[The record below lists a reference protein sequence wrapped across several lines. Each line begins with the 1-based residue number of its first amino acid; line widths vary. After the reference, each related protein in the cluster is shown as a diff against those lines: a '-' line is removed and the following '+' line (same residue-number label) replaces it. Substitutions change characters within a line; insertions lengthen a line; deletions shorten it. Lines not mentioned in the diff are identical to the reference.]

1 MHKKI
6 YLTFILISSA
16 FSISCSNQLPSY
28 NNNFWQ
34 DVRYNFSLKKQDNKE
49 ISKQLQLYIINK
61 RSFEKSLQNATP
73 YMFFIK
79 EEIKKEKLP
88 MELILLPM
96 VESDY
101 KPFAHSWA
109 GASGIWQM
117 MPGTASG
124 LNLKIDW
131 WIDERRSIT
140 KSTKAALHYLK
151 YLNNFFDNN
160 WLLAIASYDS
170 GAGTVKKA
178 ITKANH
184 NDFWQLPLPRETQN
198 YLPKLFAL
206 KEIIQNPEKYGIT
219 LPQIPNKPYFIS
231 THTSKQIPIQKIA
244 QLIHI
249 STKQMYN
256 LNPQYRR
263 WSTAPNSNNNLL
275 IPIEK
280 ANIFHKNIAK
290 LKNHKNKK
298 LKKYKIRSGDSINLI
313 AKKNKIK
320 VSHLLEINK
329 LNSTLIKRGNYL
341 LLPSKHIKINGLNK
355 EKTIKIR
362 GDNLPGPKRLTYI
375 TKQHDTAQRI
385 AKKFNIKTREL
396 IYWNQLKTKI
406 KPGAKLVIWKNPNK
420 IPKTYI
426 VKSRDSLFK
435 ISKKYKI
442 SVQSIKRKNHLK
454 TNTIRLNQELKLR

>member
-6 YLTFILISSA
+6 YLTLILISSA
-16 FSISCSNQLPSY
+16 FSISCSNQLPRY
-28 NNNFWQ
+28 NNDFWQ
-34 DVRYNFSLKKQDNKE
+34 EIRYNFTIKKQENNA
-49 ISKQLQLYIINK
+49 ISKQLKQYIANK
-61 RSFEKSLQNATP
+61 KSFEKSLKDASP

-96 VESDY
+96 VESEY

-124 LNLKIDW
+124 LNLKINW

-151 YLNNFFDNN
+151 YLNDFFNNN
-160 WLLAIASYDS
+160 WLLAIAGYDS
-170 GAGTVKKA
+170 GAGTVQKA
-178 ITKANH
+178 IKKANH
-184 NDFWQLPLPRETQN
+184 KDFWQLPLPRETQN

-219 LPQIPNKPYFIS
+219 LPKIPNKPYFIS

-244 QLIHI
+244 QTINI

-263 WSTAPNSNNNLL
+263 WSTAPKSNNNLL

-280 ANIFHKNIAK
+280 ASIFHKKITTIK
-290 LKNHKNKK
+290 QHKTTN
-298 LKKYKIRSGDSINLI
+298 LKKYKIKPGDSINLI
-313 AKKNKIK
+313 AKKNDIK

-329 LNSTLIKRGNYL
+329 LKSTLIKKGHYL
-341 LLPSKHIKINGLNK
+341 LLPSNHLKINGLNR

-375 TKQHDTAQRI
+375 VKKHDTIKSI
-385 AKKFNIKTREL
+385 AKKFNIAPREL
-396 IYWNQLKTKI
+396 KYWNQLKTKL
-406 KPGAKLVIWKNPNK
+406 KSGSKLTVWKNPNK
-420 IPKTYI
+420 TPKKYT
-426 VKSRDSLFK
+426 VKKRDNLLK

-442 SVQSIKRKNHLK
+442 SVKSIKRKNHLK
-454 TNTIRLNQELKLR
+454 NNIIKLNQELILR